1 MSRDG
6 TGLYRKNVQHRQRFT
21 SFALIVVLKARY
33 WRRYTE
39 SRTLHYRIMAE
50 LESKIQARI
59 IKRLESEGY
68 YVVKLILTNKNGIPD
83 LLVLKDG
90 KAFFVEVKRPGE
102 NPRPLQEYR
111 INELRELGFICE
123 VWKE

>member
-1 MSRDG
+1 
-6 TGLYRKNVQHRQRFT
+6 
-21 SFALIVVLKARY
+21 
-33 WRRYTE
+33 
-39 SRTLHYRIMAE
+39 MAE
-50 LESKIQARI
+50 LESKIQTRI

-90 KAFFVEVKRPGE
+90 VAFFVEVKRPSE
-102 NPRPLQEYR
+102 KPRPLQEYR
-111 INELRELGFICE
+111 MKELTELGFKCE

>member
-1 MSRDG
+1 
-6 TGLYRKNVQHRQRFT
+6 
-21 SFALIVVLKARY
+21 
-33 WRRYTE
+33 
-39 SRTLHYRIMAE
+39 MAE

-59 IKRLESEGY
+59 IKRLEAQGY

-102 NPRPLQEYR
+102 KPRPLQGR
-111 INELRELGFICE
+111 QRNQIHCGRG
-123 VWKE
+123 

>member
-1 MSRDG
+1 
-6 TGLYRKNVQHRQRFT
+6 
-21 SFALIVVLKARY
+21 
-33 WRRYTE
+33 
-39 SRTLHYRIMAE
+39 MAE

-59 IKRLESEGY
+59 IKRLEAQGY

-102 NPRPLQEYR
+102 KPRPLQEYR
-111 INELRELGFICE
+111 MNELRELGFICE
-123 VWKE
+123 VWKEKENLSNRE